1 VPLTSIASAAWAA
14 VERPQASASP
24 AATHNPGFC
33 ASVPCFIPFIA
44 ARWNGGGGAPKV
56 TPSQATQT
64 EQTLK
69 EHQMNILKNMEAI
82 FLAAAFLTGVT
93 SVANAASVVKHAR
106 YDAQVT
112 IEGQQ
117 MAVVKVSAKRLSAVE
132 KAAL

>member
-1 VPLTSIASAAWAA
+1 
-14 VERPQASASP
+14 
-24 AATHNPGFC
+24 
-33 ASVPCFIPFIA
+33 
-44 ARWNGGGGAPKV
+44 
-56 TPSQATQT
+56 
-64 EQTLK
+64 
-69 EHQMNILKNMEAI
+69 MNILKNMEAI